1 MSIAITGATGQL
13 GRLVIEGL
21 KNKGTSSEIIALARS
36 LTKGKE
42 LSVSV
47 READYEKPETL
58 VTALK
63 GITTLLLISGN
74 ELGRRAAQHQ
84 NVIFAA
90 KNADVKRIV
99 YTSLLHAD
107 TSQLSLAAEHRK
119 TEEDIRASGVPYTIL
134 RNGWY
139 TENYLGSIG
148 AAIASGAVIGSAGD
162 GRISSAA
169 RIDFADAAIEVLM
182 NDAHVGATY
191 ELAGDNSYTLTDLA
205 LEISRQ
211 TGKAIEYRN
220 LPASAYAAALTQF
233 GIPEGFAQAIA
244 SWDVAASAGALFDES
259 RQLSRL
265 IGRATTPLEVS
276 VRQALSQFK

>member
-21 KNKGTSSEIIALARS
+21 KKKTTSSEIIALARS
-36 LTKGKE
+36 LTKGHE
-42 LSVSV
+42 LGVSV
-47 READYEKPETL
+47 RETDYEKPETL
-58 VTALK
+58 VTALQ

-74 ELGRRAAQHQ
+74 ELGRRAAQHH
-84 NVIFAA
+84 NVVLAA
-90 KNADVKRIV
+90 KNANVKRIV

-107 TSQLSLAAEHRK
+107 VSQLSLAAEHRT
-119 TEEDIRASGVPYTIL
+119 TEEDIRASGIPYSIL

-148 AAIASGAVIGSAGD
+148 AALASGAVIGSAGN

-169 RIDFADAAIEVLM
+169 RIDFADAAIEVLT

-191 ELAGDNSYTLTDLA
+191 ELAGDSAYTLSDLA
-205 LEISRQ
+205 KEISRQ

-220 LPASAYAAALTQF
+220 LPDKAYAAALTQF

-244 SWDVAASAGALFDES
+244 SWDVAASAGALFDDS
-259 RQLSRL
+259 RQLSKL
-265 IGRATTPLEVS
+265 IGRATTSLESS
-276 VRQALSQFK
+276 VRKALA